1 MTSTEQDTVNNCP
14 KCKKP
19 ITDQVI
25 KALGK
30 IYHQDC
36 FTCYDCGTICKL
48 KYFPYKL
55 PTTGELVPLCQLDY
69 FKRNK
74 LLCYVCSQPLR
85 GTFFNAFGRLYDEE
99 HFCCKICGEQC
110 SMQECFNYKDD
121 LYCKYHYLKYFS
133 KRCKGCQ
140 YPITD
145 QHFEF
150 PRGDKIYRWH
160 PECYG
165 IHRYWHIDL
174 QPDCLGLP
182 LLLPN
187 SYVKDVQMRDTNP
200 TPAEMN
206 RCINISDNL
215 TCKTWST
222 LYKFEEETAGCISD
236 MLQYLTSEDKTK
248 GVKATA
254 LFVLKVECLFKALD
268 SLQSIND
275 YRVSSST
282 LSSYSAGKS
291 GKNASS
297 SEEVNG
303 LDAPESSVDPTESI
317 AQKYKK
323 FPKQLSSKIMIYLQL
338 LRKSTL
344 QSDSNEVTVSN
355 VMSIINGLSHYL
367 KLLIR
372 YGLYNALEYNKRSH
386 STNALVKFLRETNK
400 NLNYPASSNP
410 FDFILDVPIDST
422 DCCSSCNKYIQQ
434 DCIKY
439 QENKRWHIQCFNCSD
454 CGKLISKYDILDAT
468 YNKKTQKVFCPLCSM
483 NDPESHPG
491 FKPVTKLLQLIY
503 LLKVALIKTKTVMD
517 IQLKSQ
523 MTPSMESRANSISK
537 EQSYIRTVNDIKT
550 LRAKRNSLKIT
561 RDNSTARLNS
571 MTRNNFIQSS
581 NSASKLPADK
591 SAIEEFNNSKA
602 LTLDD
607 ISRIVAVEQAREL
620 SKRRDFKQQTSS
632 ADELSKTLNSLSV
645 SENNVPPSSPTTAL
659 FATHK
664 PGLLKYNSTNDINK
678 NTKVS
683 NKGFRHFNKMNAV
696 SSVSNTSG
704 VYYSDLSIDHL
715 YKLQLIA
722 LSILKS
728 SNFPIAKMEDILV
741 MLKKHSQPQL
751 VNPSSSAKF
760 WKSSKTIKRLKQST
774 EQNRLFGLPLDVLC
788 EAAGVDSDLGRGSNR
803 VRIPLLLDELISAL
817 KQMDM
822 SVEGLFRKN
831 GNIKKL
837 RMFTEEVNETPV
849 SVPDLSKENSV
860 QLSALLKKFFR
871 DLPESLLTG
880 ELYQNWLNLPTKSE
894 ERKMD
899 FVLFYTLLPKY
910 HRNVSEVLLSFLNWV
925 STFANIENPAQQSGS
940 KMDIHNLATVFAP
953 NVLYQEKPHRDG
965 ENDKDRFGDYTLDE
979 ELMKR
984 RMENGVDGDYVL
996 VIEVV
1001 KYLILHIDEICMVP
1015 MFLMKLL
1022 NRIINEKLSTY
1033 EQIQEFIA
1041 NNYSK
1046 IDFSEF

>member
-1 MTSTEQDTVNNCP
+1 MTSTELDTVNNCP

-36 FTCYDCGTICKL
+36 FTCYDCGTICKQ

-55 PTTGELVPLCQLDY
+55 PNTEELVPLCQLDY

-74 LLCYVCSQPLR
+74 LLCFVCNQPLR

-121 LYCKYHYLKYFS
+121 LYCKYHYLKFFS

-174 QPDCLGLP
+174 QPECLGLP
-182 LLLPN
+182 LLPQN
-187 SYVKDVQMRDTNP
+187 SYVKDTQMRDNNP

-206 RCINISDNL
+206 RCISISDNL

-248 GVKATA
+248 GVRATA

-275 YRVSSST
+275 YRISSSS
-282 LSSYSAGKS
+282 LSSYSTGKS
-291 GKNASS
+291 GKNATS
-297 SEEVNG
+297 SEDVNG

-344 QSDSNEVTVSN
+344 QSDNNEITVSN

-422 DCCSSCNKYIQQ
+422 DCCSACNKYIQQ

-454 CGKLISKYDILDAT
+454 CGKLINKYDILDAT

-503 LLKVALIKTKTVMD
+503 LLKVALIKTKTVME
-517 IQLKSQ
+517 IQLQSQ
-523 MTPSMESRANSISK
+523 TIPSMESRANSISK

-561 RDNSTARLNS
+561 RDNSTARSNS

-581 NSASKLPADK
+581 SQAVKLATDK

-620 SKRRDFKQQTSS
+620 SKRREIKQKTSS
-632 ADELSKTLNSLSV
+632 ADELSKTLNSVSV
-645 SENNVPPSSPTTAL
+645 SENGPRSSSPTTAL
-659 FATHK
+659 FASHK
-664 PGLLKYNSTNDINK
+664 PGLLKFNSTNDINK
-678 NTKVS
+678 TSNAL
-683 NKGFRHFNKMNAV
+683 NKGFRHFNKMNKV

-741 MLKKHSQPQL
+741 MLKKNSQPQL

-760 WKSSKTIKRLKQST
+760 WKSSKTIKKLKQSS
-774 EQNRLFGLPLDVLC
+774 EQNQLFNLPLDVLC

-837 RMFTEEVNETPV
+837 RIFTEEVNETPT

-871 DLPESLLTG
+871 DLPESLLTS
-880 ELYQNWLNLPTKSE
+880 ELYQNWLKLPTKSE

-910 HRNVSEVLLSFLNWV
+910 HRNVAEVLLSFLNWV
-925 STFANIENPAQQSGS
+925 STFANIENPAQQTGS

-953 NVLYQEKPHRDG
+953 NVLYQEKFYRDG
-965 ENDKDRFGDYTLDE
+965 ESEREKFGDYNMDE
-979 ELMKR
+979 ELMRR
-984 RMENGVDGDYVL
+984 RMENAVDGDYVL

-1001 KYLILHIDEICMVP
+1001 KYLILHIDEMCMVP

-1033 EQIQEFIA
+1033 DQIQNFISK
-1041 NNYSK
+1041 NYSK
-1046 IDFSEF
+1046 INFSEF